1 MSDRHLL
8 ERCLPRAG
16 SAAGNECAPVRT
28 SPPRLAPPRGS
39 NSAGLWCLVRLGAWD
54 CTRSGN
60 GGAVRGTGRSVCGGS
75 GCRPGQGATFDPDRY
90 RLVLFDQRGCGR
102 SIPHASDPAVS
113 LADNTTAHLVADM
126 ELLREHLGISMW
138 LIRG

>member
-1 MSDRHLL
+1 M
-8 ERCLPRAG
+8 
-16 SAAGNECAPVRT
+16 
-28 SPPRLAPPRGS
+28 
-39 NSAGLWCLVRLGAWD
+39 
-54 CTRSGN
+54 
-60 GGAVRGTGRSVCGGS
+60 
-75 GCRPGQGATFDPDRY
+75 
-90 RLVLFDQRGCGR
+90 LFDQRGCGR